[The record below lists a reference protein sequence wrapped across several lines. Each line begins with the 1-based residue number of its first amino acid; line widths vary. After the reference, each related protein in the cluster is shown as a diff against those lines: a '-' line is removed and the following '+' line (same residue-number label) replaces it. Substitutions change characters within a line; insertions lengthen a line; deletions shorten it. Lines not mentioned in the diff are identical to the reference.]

1 MLGLKLLRTVTY
13 ILCGTEAI
21 HILKKKQIRQRV
33 MSVQNL
39 KQFIHNLFGLA
50 S

>member
-1 MLGLKLLRTVTY
+1 MKLLRTTTY

-21 HILKKKQIRQRV
+21 HIFKKKQIRQRV
-33 MSVQNL
+33 MSVQNQ
-39 KQFIHNLFGLA
+39 KEFIHKLFGLA

>member
-1 MLGLKLLRTVTY
+1 MLGLKLLRTAIY

-33 MSVQNL
+33 MSVQNQ
-39 KQFIHNLFGLA
+39 KEFIYKPFGLA